1 MKIKVGV
8 FFGGRSVEHEVSI
21 ITACQ
26 MMGAVNQEKYDV
38 IPIYISKKGLMY
50 TGNALLDIK
59 NYQDLTDI
67 FKKITQ
73 ITLLNDG
80 KEIKMLKYPLAK
92 LKNNLIG
99 TIDVALLAMHGTN
112 GEDGAIQGYL
122 EILGLPYAGS
132 DILASSIGMDKIMMR
147 RVLKQVGLPSLDY
160 ISFYA
165 MEYLDDKAAII
176 KKITTKINY
185 PVIVKA
191 GNLGSSV
198 GIKIANDDQE
208 LQTAINYAI
217 KFTDRIMVERQ
228 IKNLKEINCSVIGDA
243 INNEASV
250 LEEPL
255 GNDKILSYNDKY
267 SSGTKSKM
275 TKGMAS
281 LKRIIPAKLV
291 KKDEEYI
298 KDLAKQTF
306 KILGCS
312 GVARVD
318 LMIDQDTND
327 IYVNEI
333 NTIPGAMS
341 YYLWEKSGLKFSD
354 EVDKLIELAFKR
366 KRAKDNLIFTYN
378 SNILK
383 NIKAQINK

>member
-67 FKKITQ
+67 FKQITQ

-160 ISFYA
+160 VSFYA
-165 MEYLDDKAAII
+165 MEYLDDKEAII

-198 GIKIANDDQE
+198 GIKIANNDQE

-281 LKRIIPAKLV
+281 LKRIIPAKLA
-291 KKDEEYI
+291 KKDEKYI

-366 KRAKDNLIFTYN
+366 KRANDNLIFTYN

-383 NIKAQINK
+383 NIRAQINK